1 MEEKNTTMGTTETME
16 DYKEALEA
24 SYRRIRPGDIVTGT
38 VIDVNDQDVTIDFN
52 YYAPGRIPVTELSDD
67 PTYHVLENVAV
78 GDTLTATVVKTD
90 DGAGNMLLSC
100 KDAAEEL
107 AWDKL
112 QEAQKTKKVYHVKV
126 AGAVNGGCVA
136 YVEGVRGFIPASK
149 LALEYVE
156 EPADYLNKELDVQV
170 ISVDEGAKR
179 VVLSAKELLLAKVM
193 EEKNKKINKY
203 TVGTVME
210 GTVEQLKDYGAFV
223 NIGDGITGLVH
234 ISQISDRRLKHPS
247 QVLKEGD
254 KVKVKIIK
262 IENNKISLSIR
273 EAAELT
279 SREVEEEGPAEYED
293 NGAAAT
299 GLGALLTLYFSEGQ
313 ACQPRAISRILEAQ
327 TVCTIR
333 NTPIRL
339 KQFLVTAF
347 TKKSQRSF
355 LGFIETKC
363 CFQMHSQMQRTKRL
377 QGWSSRE
384 N

>member
-170 ISVDEGAKR
+170 ISVDEGAKT

-279 SREVEEEGPAEYED
+279 SREVEEEGQAEYED

-299 GLGALLTLYFSEGQ
+299 GLGALL
-313 ACQPRAISRILEAQ
+313 
-327 TVCTIR
+327 
-333 NTPIRL
+333 
-339 KQFLVTAF
+339 K
-347 TKKSQRSF
+347 
-355 LGFIETKC
+355 GFK
-363 CFQMHSQMQRTKRL
+363 L
-377 QGWSSRE
+377 

>member
-1 MEEKNTTMGTTETME
+1 MEEKNTTMETTETME

-52 YYAPGRIPVTELSDD
+52 YYAPGRIPVTELSED

-136 YVEGVRGFIPASK
+136 YVEGVRGFIPVSK

-170 ISVDEGAKR
+170 ISVDEEAKR

-254 KVKVKIIK
+254 KVKVKIIN
-262 IENNKISLSIR
+262 IEKNKISLSIR

-299 GLGALLTLYFSEGQ
+299 GLGALL
-313 ACQPRAISRILEAQ
+313 
-327 TVCTIR
+327 
-333 NTPIRL
+333 
-339 KQFLVTAF
+339 K
-347 TKKSQRSF
+347 
-355 LGFIETKC
+355 GFK
-363 CFQMHSQMQRTKRL
+363 L
-377 QGWSSRE
+377 

>member
-193 EEKNKKINKY
+193 EEKNKKINNY

-299 GLGALLTLYFSEGQ
+299 GLGALL
-313 ACQPRAISRILEAQ
+313 
-327 TVCTIR
+327 
-333 NTPIRL
+333 
-339 KQFLVTAF
+339 K
-347 TKKSQRSF
+347 
-355 LGFIETKC
+355 GFK
-363 CFQMHSQMQRTKRL
+363 L
-377 QGWSSRE
+377 

>member
-100 KDAAEEL
+100 KDAVEEL

-170 ISVDEGAKR
+170 ISVDEEAKR

-299 GLGALLTLYFSEGQ
+299 GLGALL
-313 ACQPRAISRILEAQ
+313 
-327 TVCTIR
+327 
-333 NTPIRL
+333 
-339 KQFLVTAF
+339 K
-347 TKKSQRSF
+347 
-355 LGFIETKC
+355 GFK
-363 CFQMHSQMQRTKRL
+363 L
-377 QGWSSRE
+377 

>member
-67 PTYHVLENVAV
+67 PTYQVQETVAV

-170 ISVDEGAKR
+170 ISVDEDAKR

-299 GLGALLTLYFSEGQ
+299 GLGALL
-313 ACQPRAISRILEAQ
+313 
-327 TVCTIR
+327 
-333 NTPIRL
+333 
-339 KQFLVTAF
+339 K
-347 TKKSQRSF
+347 
-355 LGFIETKC
+355 GFK
-363 CFQMHSQMQRTKRL
+363 L
-377 QGWSSRE
+377 

>member
-90 DGAGNMLLSC
+90 DGTGNMLLSC

-299 GLGALLTLYFSEGQ
+299 GLGALL
-313 ACQPRAISRILEAQ
+313 
-327 TVCTIR
+327 
-333 NTPIRL
+333 
-339 KQFLVTAF
+339 K
-347 TKKSQRSF
+347 
-355 LGFIETKC
+355 GFK
-363 CFQMHSQMQRTKRL
+363 L
-377 QGWSSRE
+377 

>member
-112 QEAQKTKKVYHVKV
+112 QEAQKTKKVYNVKV

-279 SREVEEEGPAEYED
+279 SRELEEEGPAEYED

-299 GLGALLTLYFSEGQ
+299 GLGALL
-313 ACQPRAISRILEAQ
+313 
-327 TVCTIR
+327 
-333 NTPIRL
+333 
-339 KQFLVTAF
+339 K
-347 TKKSQRSF
+347 
-355 LGFIETKC
+355 GFK
-363 CFQMHSQMQRTKRL
+363 L
-377 QGWSSRE
+377 

>member
-16 DYKEALEA
+16 DYKDALEA

-67 PTYHVLENVAV
+67 PTYQVQENVAV

-179 VVLSAKELLLAKVM
+179 VVLSAKELLLVKVM

-299 GLGALLTLYFSEGQ
+299 GLGALL
-313 ACQPRAISRILEAQ
+313 
-327 TVCTIR
+327 
-333 NTPIRL
+333 
-339 KQFLVTAF
+339 K
-347 TKKSQRSF
+347 
-355 LGFIETKC
+355 GFK
-363 CFQMHSQMQRTKRL
+363 L
-377 QGWSSRE
+377 

>member
-1 MEEKNTTMGTTETME
+1 MGTTETME

-67 PTYHVLENVAV
+67 PTYQVQENVAV

-170 ISVDEGAKR
+170 ISVDEDAKR

-293 NGAAAT
+293 NGAAST
-299 GLGALLTLYFSEGQ
+299 GLGALL
-313 ACQPRAISRILEAQ
+313 
-327 TVCTIR
+327 
-333 NTPIRL
+333 
-339 KQFLVTAF
+339 K
-347 TKKSQRSF
+347 
-355 LGFIETKC
+355 GFK
-363 CFQMHSQMQRTKRL
+363 L
-377 QGWSSRE
+377 

>member
-67 PTYHVLENVAV
+67 PTYHVLENVSV

-299 GLGALLTLYFSEGQ
+299 GLGALL
-313 ACQPRAISRILEAQ
+313 
-327 TVCTIR
+327 
-333 NTPIRL
+333 
-339 KQFLVTAF
+339 K
-347 TKKSQRSF
+347 
-355 LGFIETKC
+355 GFK
-363 CFQMHSQMQRTKRL
+363 L
-377 QGWSSRE
+377 

>member
-90 DGAGNMLLSC
+90 DGSGNMLLSC

-193 EEKNKKINKY
+193 EEKNKKLNKY

-299 GLGALLTLYFSEGQ
+299 GLGALL
-313 ACQPRAISRILEAQ
+313 
-327 TVCTIR
+327 
-333 NTPIRL
+333 
-339 KQFLVTAF
+339 K
-347 TKKSQRSF
+347 
-355 LGFIETKC
+355 GFK
-363 CFQMHSQMQRTKRL
+363 L
-377 QGWSSRE
+377 

>member
-16 DYKEALEA
+16 DYKDALEA

-67 PTYHVLENVAV
+67 PTYQVQENVAV

-156 EPADYLNKELDVQV
+156 EPADYLNRELDVQV
-170 ISVDEGAKR
+170 ISVDEEAKR

-299 GLGALLTLYFSEGQ
+299 GLGALL
-313 ACQPRAISRILEAQ
+313 
-327 TVCTIR
+327 
-333 NTPIRL
+333 
-339 KQFLVTAF
+339 K
-347 TKKSQRSF
+347 
-355 LGFIETKC
+355 GFK
-363 CFQMHSQMQRTKRL
+363 L
-377 QGWSSRE
+377 

>member
-149 LALEYVE
+149 LAFEYVE

-170 ISVDEGAKR
+170 ISVDEEAKR

-299 GLGALLTLYFSEGQ
+299 GLGALL
-313 ACQPRAISRILEAQ
+313 
-327 TVCTIR
+327 
-333 NTPIRL
+333 
-339 KQFLVTAF
+339 K
-347 TKKSQRSF
+347 
-355 LGFIETKC
+355 GFK
-363 CFQMHSQMQRTKRL
+363 L
-377 QGWSSRE
+377 

>member
-90 DGAGNMLLSC
+90 DGAGNMLLSW

-299 GLGALLTLYFSEGQ
+299 GLGALL
-313 ACQPRAISRILEAQ
+313 
-327 TVCTIR
+327 
-333 NTPIRL
+333 
-339 KQFLVTAF
+339 K
-347 TKKSQRSF
+347 
-355 LGFIETKC
+355 GFK
-363 CFQMHSQMQRTKRL
+363 L
-377 QGWSSRE
+377 

>member
-1 MEEKNTTMGTTETME
+1 MEEKNITMGTTETME

-67 PTYHVLENVAV
+67 PTYQVQENVAV

-170 ISVDEGAKR
+170 ISVDEEAKR

-299 GLGALLTLYFSEGQ
+299 GLGALL
-313 ACQPRAISRILEAQ
+313 
-327 TVCTIR
+327 
-333 NTPIRL
+333 
-339 KQFLVTAF
+339 K
-347 TKKSQRSF
+347 
-355 LGFIETKC
+355 GFK
-363 CFQMHSQMQRTKRL
+363 L
-377 QGWSSRE
+377 

>member
-67 PTYHVLENVAV
+67 PTSHVLENVAV

-279 SREVEEEGPAEYED
+279 SREVEEEGQAEYED

-299 GLGALLTLYFSEGQ
+299 GLGALL
-313 ACQPRAISRILEAQ
+313 
-327 TVCTIR
+327 
-333 NTPIRL
+333 
-339 KQFLVTAF
+339 K
-347 TKKSQRSF
+347 
-355 LGFIETKC
+355 GFK
-363 CFQMHSQMQRTKRL
+363 L
-377 QGWSSRE
+377 

>member
-67 PTYHVLENVAV
+67 PTYQVQENVAV

-149 LALEYVE
+149 LSLEYVE

-170 ISVDEGAKR
+170 ISVDEDAKR

-299 GLGALLTLYFSEGQ
+299 GLGALL
-313 ACQPRAISRILEAQ
+313 
-327 TVCTIR
+327 
-333 NTPIRL
+333 
-339 KQFLVTAF
+339 K
-347 TKKSQRSF
+347 
-355 LGFIETKC
+355 GFK
-363 CFQMHSQMQRTKRL
+363 L
-377 QGWSSRE
+377 

>member
-16 DYKEALEA
+16 DYKDALEV

-67 PTYHVLENVAV
+67 PTYQVQENVAV

-299 GLGALLTLYFSEGQ
+299 GLGALL
-313 ACQPRAISRILEAQ
+313 
-327 TVCTIR
+327 
-333 NTPIRL
+333 
-339 KQFLVTAF
+339 K
-347 TKKSQRSF
+347 
-355 LGFIETKC
+355 GFK
-363 CFQMHSQMQRTKRL
+363 L
-377 QGWSSRE
+377 

>member
-16 DYKEALEA
+16 DYKDALEA

-67 PTYHVLENVAV
+67 PTYQVQENVAV

-293 NGAAAT
+293 NGVAAT
-299 GLGALLTLYFSEGQ
+299 GLGALL
-313 ACQPRAISRILEAQ
+313 
-327 TVCTIR
+327 
-333 NTPIRL
+333 
-339 KQFLVTAF
+339 K
-347 TKKSQRSF
+347 
-355 LGFIETKC
+355 GFK
-363 CFQMHSQMQRTKRL
+363 L
-377 QGWSSRE
+377 

>member
-1 MEEKNTTMGTTETME
+1 MEEIKKVKEMEVGTTETMD
-16 DYKEALEA
+16 DYKEELEA

-52 YYAPGRIPVTELSDD
+52 YYAPGRIPVSELSND
-67 PTYHVLENVAV
+67 PAYQVMENVAV

-112 QEAQKTKKVYHVKV
+112 ADAQKFQKVYHVKV

-149 LALEYVE
+149 LALTYVE

-170 ISVDEGAKR
+170 ISVDEETKR
-179 VVLSAKELLLAKVM
+179 VVLSAKELLQAKVM

-203 TVGTVME
+203 TVGTIME

-247 QVLKEGD
+247 QVLKEGEQ
-254 KVKVKIIK
+254 VKVKIIK

-273 EAAELT
+273 EAADVA
-279 SREVEEEGPAEYED
+279 SREVEDDGPSEYED
-293 NGAAAT
+293 KGEAAT
-299 GLGALLTLYFSEGQ
+299 GLGALL
-313 ACQPRAISRILEAQ
+313 
-327 TVCTIR
+327 
-333 NTPIRL
+333 
-339 KQFLVTAF
+339 K
-347 TKKSQRSF
+347 
-355 LGFIETKC
+355 GFK
-363 CFQMHSQMQRTKRL
+363 L
-377 QGWSSRE
+377 

>member
-223 NIGDGITGLVH
+223 NIGDGITGPVH

-273 EAAELT
+273 EAADLT

-299 GLGALLTLYFSEGQ
+299 GLGALL
-313 ACQPRAISRILEAQ
+313 
-327 TVCTIR
+327 
-333 NTPIRL
+333 
-339 KQFLVTAF
+339 K
-347 TKKSQRSF
+347 
-355 LGFIETKC
+355 GFK
-363 CFQMHSQMQRTKRL
+363 L
-377 QGWSSRE
+377 

>member
-156 EPADYLNKELDVQV
+156 EPADYLNKELDVQG

-299 GLGALLTLYFSEGQ
+299 GLGALL
-313 ACQPRAISRILEAQ
+313 
-327 TVCTIR
+327 
-333 NTPIRL
+333 
-339 KQFLVTAF
+339 K
-347 TKKSQRSF
+347 
-355 LGFIETKC
+355 GFK
-363 CFQMHSQMQRTKRL
+363 L
-377 QGWSSRE
+377 

>member
-24 SYRRIRPGDIVTGT
+24 SYRRVRPGDIVTGT

-279 SREVEEEGPAEYED
+279 SREVEEEGQAEYED

-299 GLGALLTLYFSEGQ
+299 GLGALL
-313 ACQPRAISRILEAQ
+313 
-327 TVCTIR
+327 
-333 NTPIRL
+333 
-339 KQFLVTAF
+339 K
-347 TKKSQRSF
+347 
-355 LGFIETKC
+355 GFK
-363 CFQMHSQMQRTKRL
+363 L
-377 QGWSSRE
+377 

>member
-24 SYRRIRPGDIVTGT
+24 SYRRIRLGDIVTGT

-67 PTYHVLENVAV
+67 PTYQVQENVAV

-170 ISVDEGAKR
+170 ISVDEDAKR

-299 GLGALLTLYFSEGQ
+299 GLGALL
-313 ACQPRAISRILEAQ
+313 
-327 TVCTIR
+327 
-333 NTPIRL
+333 
-339 KQFLVTAF
+339 K
-347 TKKSQRSF
+347 
-355 LGFIETKC
+355 GFK
-363 CFQMHSQMQRTKRL
+363 L
-377 QGWSSRE
+377 

>member
-170 ISVDEGAKR
+170 ISVDEKAKR

-299 GLGALLTLYFSEGQ
+299 GLGALL
-313 ACQPRAISRILEAQ
+313 
-327 TVCTIR
+327 
-333 NTPIRL
+333 
-339 KQFLVTAF
+339 K
-347 TKKSQRSF
+347 
-355 LGFIETKC
+355 GFK
-363 CFQMHSQMQRTKRL
+363 L
-377 QGWSSRE
+377 

>member
-1 MEEKNTTMGTTETME
+1 MEKKNTTMGTTETME

-100 KDAAEEL
+100 KDAVEEL

-179 VVLSAKELLLAKVM
+179 VILSAKELLLAKVM

-299 GLGALLTLYFSEGQ
+299 GLGALL
-313 ACQPRAISRILEAQ
+313 
-327 TVCTIR
+327 
-333 NTPIRL
+333 
-339 KQFLVTAF
+339 K
-347 TKKSQRSF
+347 
-355 LGFIETKC
+355 GFK
-363 CFQMHSQMQRTKRL
+363 L
-377 QGWSSRE
+377 

>member
-16 DYKEALEA
+16 DYKDALEA

-67 PTYHVLENVAV
+67 PTYQVQENVAV

-299 GLGALLTLYFSEGQ
+299 GLGALL
-313 ACQPRAISRILEAQ
+313 
-327 TVCTIR
+327 
-333 NTPIRL
+333 
-339 KQFLVTAF
+339 K
-347 TKKSQRSF
+347 
-355 LGFIETKC
+355 GFK
-363 CFQMHSQMQRTKRL
+363 L
-377 QGWSSRE
+377 

>member
-24 SYRRIRPGDIVTGT
+24 SYRRVRPGDIVTGT

-67 PTYHVLENVAV
+67 PTYHVLENVVV

-299 GLGALLTLYFSEGQ
+299 GLGALL
-313 ACQPRAISRILEAQ
+313 
-327 TVCTIR
+327 
-333 NTPIRL
+333 
-339 KQFLVTAF
+339 K
-347 TKKSQRSF
+347 
-355 LGFIETKC
+355 GFK
-363 CFQMHSQMQRTKRL
+363 L
-377 QGWSSRE
+377 

>member
-67 PTYHVLENVAV
+67 PTYHVLEIVAV

-170 ISVDEGAKR
+170 ISVDEEAKR
-179 VVLSAKELLLAKVM
+179 VGLSTKELLLAKVM

-299 GLGALLTLYFSEGQ
+299 GLGALL
-313 ACQPRAISRILEAQ
+313 
-327 TVCTIR
+327 
-333 NTPIRL
+333 
-339 KQFLVTAF
+339 K
-347 TKKSQRSF
+347 
-355 LGFIETKC
+355 GFK
-363 CFQMHSQMQRTKRL
+363 L
-377 QGWSSRE
+377 

>member
-107 AWDKL
+107 TWDKL

-299 GLGALLTLYFSEGQ
+299 GLGALL
-313 ACQPRAISRILEAQ
+313 
-327 TVCTIR
+327 
-333 NTPIRL
+333 
-339 KQFLVTAF
+339 K
-347 TKKSQRSF
+347 
-355 LGFIETKC
+355 GFK
-363 CFQMHSQMQRTKRL
+363 L
-377 QGWSSRE
+377 

>member
-203 TVGTVME
+203 TVGAVME

-299 GLGALLTLYFSEGQ
+299 GLGALL
-313 ACQPRAISRILEAQ
+313 
-327 TVCTIR
+327 
-333 NTPIRL
+333 
-339 KQFLVTAF
+339 K
-347 TKKSQRSF
+347 
-355 LGFIETKC
+355 GFK
-363 CFQMHSQMQRTKRL
+363 L
-377 QGWSSRE
+377 

>member
-67 PTYHVLENVAV
+67 STYHVLENVAV

-299 GLGALLTLYFSEGQ
+299 GLGALL
-313 ACQPRAISRILEAQ
+313 
-327 TVCTIR
+327 
-333 NTPIRL
+333 
-339 KQFLVTAF
+339 K
-347 TKKSQRSF
+347 
-355 LGFIETKC
+355 GFK
-363 CFQMHSQMQRTKRL
+363 L
-377 QGWSSRE
+377 

>member
-234 ISQISDRRLKHPS
+234 ISQIRDRRLKHPS

-299 GLGALLTLYFSEGQ
+299 GLGALL
-313 ACQPRAISRILEAQ
+313 
-327 TVCTIR
+327 
-333 NTPIRL
+333 
-339 KQFLVTAF
+339 K
-347 TKKSQRSF
+347 
-355 LGFIETKC
+355 GFK
-363 CFQMHSQMQRTKRL
+363 L
-377 QGWSSRE
+377 

>member
-67 PTYHVLENVAV
+67 PTYQVQENVAV

-179 VVLSAKELLLAKVM
+179 VVLSAKELLLVKVM

-299 GLGALLTLYFSEGQ
+299 GLGALL
-313 ACQPRAISRILEAQ
+313 
-327 TVCTIR
+327 
-333 NTPIRL
+333 
-339 KQFLVTAF
+339 K
-347 TKKSQRSF
+347 
-355 LGFIETKC
+355 GFK
-363 CFQMHSQMQRTKRL
+363 L
-377 QGWSSRE
+377 

>member
-112 QEAQKTKKVYHVKV
+112 QEAQKTKKVYQVKV
-126 AGAVNGGCVA
+126 AGAGNGGCLA
-136 YVEGVRGFIPASK
+136 YVEGGRGFIPASK

-170 ISVDEGAKR
+170 ISVDEEAKR

-299 GLGALLTLYFSEGQ
+299 GLGALL
-313 ACQPRAISRILEAQ
+313 
-327 TVCTIR
+327 
-333 NTPIRL
+333 
-339 KQFLVTAF
+339 K
-347 TKKSQRSF
+347 
-355 LGFIETKC
+355 GFK
-363 CFQMHSQMQRTKRL
+363 L
-377 QGWSSRE
+377 